1 LSPSSAI
8 IKHIMSLRDAGQA
21 YLAYF
26 YFDFRDEYKQNV
38 RNLLTSLLIQLSAY
52 SSPCRNLISRLYSK
66 HGNGTQQASDDAL
79 TNCLKEALTAAAEHP
94 TYIIMDALDECPD
107 ISGMPTPQEV
117 VLDFIED
124 LVRLRLPN
132 VHICVTSRPE
142 INIKAVLEP
151 LATHAVSIHDE
162 SGQKEDIANY
172 VCSVVYSD
180 RKMRGWSDED
190 KKLVVEVLS
199 ERADGM

>member
-1 LSPSSAI
+1 MSLSSAI
-8 IKHIMSLRDAGQA
+8 IKHIMTLRDAGRA
-21 YLAYF
+21 HLAYF

-52 SSPCRNLISRLYSK
+52 AGPCRNLISCLYSK
-66 HGNGTQQASDDAL
+66 HGNGTQQASDDTL
-79 TNCLKEALTAAAEHP
+79 TNCFKEALMTTAEHP

-107 ISGMPTPQEV
+107 ISGMPTPREA
-117 VLDFIED
+117 VLDFVED

-151 LATHAVSIHDE
+151 LAPHAVSIHDE
-162 SGQKEDIANY
+162 TGQKEDISNY

-180 RKMRGWSDED
+180 RRMRAWRDED
-190 KKLVVEVLS
+190 KNLVVEVLS